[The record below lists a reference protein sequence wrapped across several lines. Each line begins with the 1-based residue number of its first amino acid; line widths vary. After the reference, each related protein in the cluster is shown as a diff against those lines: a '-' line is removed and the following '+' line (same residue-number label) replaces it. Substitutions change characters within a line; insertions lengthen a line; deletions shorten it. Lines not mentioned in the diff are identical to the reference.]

1 MNFPKVIALSF
12 LFASTAYAAGESKG
26 FSLASLTSLLNGGAQ
41 AVTAKTMSNT
51 AGVMEYCV
59 KRKITEA
66 TDPENIKNKLKEKLG
81 LNDSKASQQK
91 DYQDGLQGLLKLKN
105 DKVLDLNT
113 LGSSALGE
121 KVKSKACDVALS
133 QGVNFITK

>member
-1 MNFPKVIALSF
+1 MNFSKVIALSF

-26 FSLASLTSLLNGGAQ
+26 FSLASLTSLLSGGAQ

-81 LNDSKASQQK
+81 LNDSKAS
-91 DYQDGLQGLLKLKN
+91 
-105 DKVLDLNT
+105 
-113 LGSSALGE
+113 
-121 KVKSKACDVALS
+121 
-133 QGVNFITK
+133 